1 MGTLADALAAHT
13 LIGLDTNPFI
23 YLWERHARYFPLAE
37 VLFRYLTPPQ
47 AQGITSIIT
56 YIEAC
61 VRPQRIG
68 RHDLVAAYE
77 NYLFHSRQIRL
88 LPIDAALARR
98 AIALRAQYDIY
109 VPDALQIAAAL
120 ETGATLFVT
129 GDRRLA
135 RVREIDVL
143 LFDDYT
149 A

>member
-1 MGTLADALAAHT
+1 LGTLAAALAAHT

-23 YLWERHARYFPLAE
+23 YLWERHPRYFPLAE
-37 VLFRYLTPPQ
+37 VLFRYFTQSQ

-61 VRPQRIG
+61 VHPQRMG
-68 RHDLVAAYE
+68 RRDLIAAYE
-77 NYLFHSRQIRL
+77 NYLFRSRQIRL

-98 AIALRAQYDIY
+98 AIVLRAQYDIH
-109 VPDALQIAAAL
+109 VPDALQIAAAV

-135 RVREIDVL
+135 KVQEIDVL
-143 LFDDYT
+143 LFDDYV